1 MLVDN
6 HNQNKQNGLK
16 SNNSNLQTWPFEPA
30 EKSSCFL
37 RGPLVNDAGIQCK
50 H

>member
-37 RGPLVNDAGIQCK
+37 RGPLMNDAGIQCK